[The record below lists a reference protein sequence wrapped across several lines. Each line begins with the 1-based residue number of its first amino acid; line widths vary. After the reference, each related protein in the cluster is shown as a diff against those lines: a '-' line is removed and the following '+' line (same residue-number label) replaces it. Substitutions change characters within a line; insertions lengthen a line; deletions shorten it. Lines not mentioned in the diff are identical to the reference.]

1 MTWQRTQRG
10 FTLIEMVIT
19 VAIVGLLATAVFPL
33 AELGV
38 TRSKERDLKS
48 ALWTIREALDNYKMA
63 ADAGHI
69 ERELGDSGYPEN
81 LDVLVEGVVD
91 LKSPDSKMLYFLR
104 RVPRDPFYPD
114 ASVPPAETWAL
125 RSYESGPQ
133 DPQPGDDVYDVHSM
147 STRTALDGTRYA
159 DW

>member
-1 MTWQRTQRG
+1 MTWQPPQRA

-91 LKSPDSKMLYFLR
+91 LKSPDGKVLYFLR

-114 ASVPPAETWAL
+114 ASASPAETWAL
-125 RSYESGPQ
+125 RSYESGPH
-133 DPQPGDDVYDVHSM
+133 DPQPGNDVYDVHSM

>member
-1 MTWQRTQRG
+1 MRGVRRQG

-38 TRSKERDLKS
+38 RRSKERDLQA
-48 ALWTIREALDNYKMA
+48 ALWSIREALDEYKAA

-69 ERELGDSGYPEN
+69 ERELGDSGYPAN
-81 LDVLVEGVVD
+81 LDVLVDGVVD
-91 LKSPDSKMLYFLR
+91 LKSPDGKMLYFLR
-104 RVPRDPFYPD
+104 RVPRDPFFPD
-114 ASVPPAETWAL
+114 ASVPAAETWAL
-125 RSYESGPQ
+125 RSYESGPRE
-133 DPQPGDDVYDVHSM
+133 PRPGDDVYDVHSQ
-147 STRTALDGTRYA
+147 STQTALNGSRYA